1 MKYEKT
7 IYLTE
12 MVILKSNNM
21 IAAKYDFYLKGNYK
35 ELKMNR
41 SNDETISEILGR
53 MQEQRLN

>member
-41 SNDETISEILGR
+41 SNDETISEILGS
-53 MQEQRLN
+53 M